1 MKPGIAGGDPVDRF
15 ADFDP
20 ATLYEAAGRTGM
32 VDPAI
37 RPAWRGAKVCGPAR
51 STVDCPAGDN
61 LMLHVAV
68 AQAQP
73 GWSSSATG
81 GGYLLAGAGVKS

>member
-1 MKPGIAGGDPVDRF
+1 MKPGIARKGDPVDRF

-37 RPAWRGAKVCGPAR
+37 RPAWRGAKVCGPAL
-51 STVDCPAGDN
+51 TVDCPAGDN

-68 AQAQP
+68 AQRPARGRHRGDGRRLP
-73 GWSSSATG
+73 HGRSLG
-81 GGYLLAGAGVKS
+81 